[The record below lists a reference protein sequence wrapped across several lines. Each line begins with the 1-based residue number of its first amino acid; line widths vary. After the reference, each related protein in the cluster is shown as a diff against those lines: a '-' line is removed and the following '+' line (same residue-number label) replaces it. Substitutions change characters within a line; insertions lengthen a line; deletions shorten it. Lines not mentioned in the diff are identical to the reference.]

1 MARASF
7 ITTVG
12 FKDQACVLELK
23 NSNTATKGEYKGLL
37 PQKDDQ
43 MMDELWPDVSVA
55 KRIQ

>member
-23 NSNTATKGEYKGLL
+23 NSNTATVVVQCKLREFVDWEFFAQ
-37 PQKDDQ
+37 QKT
-43 MMDELWPDVSVA
+43 LGF
-55 KRIQ
+55 